1 MQYLVST
8 LFIVE
13 FLLLLI
19 ILFYILFKLGV
30 NFKAGISFALL
41 YFVFIPIWVM
51 IFSGN
56 LELSKADFGQTQL
69 TDILL
74 KDNIK
79 SSFIL
84 LSFIFSIIIYL
95 YFPSIKI
102 RSLKKISFSPSIKI
116 YLSIYSIG
124 MLIIFVGSG
133 LLQGGNWYDNRHN
146 FFESYGSLTLLVA
159 FVLNSSKILII
170 ASLTHNWL
178 IKKISFLKFLLFVGS
193 FSIFD
198 MVFSGNR
205 IYLFCTA
212 MLIALIY
219 VKKFPKKTLV
229 LSPIIIPGIFIF
241 GYFASIFKHIRGPLF
256 YQGFPTFKIF
266 VLALVR
272 AIGIEP
278 PNPTLFFLGISESVN
293 VNVIYTLFNSYDN
306 FLYGTTFLKPLFFYL
321 PRSIWESKP
330 ESITVITAKTYG
342 GASLV
347 TTIIGEMYMNF
358 HLFGL
363 IILPVFLW
371 FIDNILTFSLKKYGI
386 ISRLIMF
393 IIGLLMFRMP
403 FSDEFLVFIFLILIL
418 ELSNNFKKYKF
429 KIRANEY

>member
-30 NFKAGISFALL
+30 NFKVGISFALL

-102 RSLKKISFSPSIKI
+102 RSLKQISFSPSIKI

-205 IYLFCTA
+205 IYLF
-212 MLIALIY
+212 Y
-219 VKKFPKKTLV
+219 K
-229 LSPIIIPGIFIF
+229 
-241 GYFASIFKHIRGPLF
+241 R
-256 YQGFPTFKIF
+256 Q
-266 VLALVR
+266 
-272 AIGIEP
+272 
-278 PNPTLFFLGISESVN
+278 
-293 VNVIYTLFNSYDN
+293 
-306 FLYGTTFLKPLFFYL
+306 
-321 PRSIWESKP
+321 
-330 ESITVITAKTYG
+330 
-342 GASLV
+342 
-347 TTIIGEMYMNF
+347 MNKR
-358 HLFGL
+358 
-363 IILPVFLW
+363 VQ
-371 FIDNILTFSLKKYGI
+371 
-386 ISRLIMF
+386 
-393 IIGLLMFRMP
+393 
-403 FSDEFLVFIFLILIL
+403 
-418 ELSNNFKKYKF
+418 
-429 KIRANEY
+429 